1 MTKDKR
7 GFPIRLK
14 LFLALVASLLL
25 AALVFYTVSRVGNFL
40 VWRYYLDESDKRER
54 AESYVEKFQKYVTE
68 NKLTT
73 DNADLISEWD
83 PGRYV
88 DFIVYKDSNL
98 LYAPEWFEDFTQ
110 SELEEPTDI
119 EDGEVEEN
127 TAEAND
133 DVQGDVGGDEPDS
146 APADEAETEL
156 QGGGISGGSPDVEVD
171 SADTGGVESE
181 DESGSAEES
190 DSESDSE
197 QLSETESETES
208 GVVTDKSFYEQWF
221 LGDRGFEQYLTEEA
235 RKNYVTALEDALG
248 DDNAL
253 YPVYFVDGTLIV
265 AVVDFT
271 EEFFSNLVFV
281 ISVLAGLVVIAVIM
295 ICYFGTITKRITLLQ
310 KSVRKIEQGDFDHK
324 ITQRGRD
331 EIGLLARD
339 VESMRDSIVENMT
352 RERRAWEA
360 NAGLITAMSHDI
372 RTPLTVLLGYLDLI
386 EMQNDGQISEEYIAS
401 CRENAMR
408 LKNLSDDMF
417 SYFLVFGKGD
427 GEITLSR
434 VDARMLVEHI
444 VSEYTL
450 LLSERGYSFEMTGE
464 LPAVYLDIEER
475 YFRRVM
481 DNIFSNIIKYAD
493 STSPVLLGVERGE
506 DTLGLY
512 CQNKTRTDKDIPES
526 NGIGLRTCAKMME
539 EMGGGLSYGE
549 VDGIFTVALTLPIG
563 ADESK

>member
-1 MTKDKR
+1 M
-7 GFPIRLK
+7 
-14 LFLALVASLLL
+14 ALVASLLL
-25 AALVFYTVSRVGNFL
+25 AAMVFYTVSRVGSFL

-54 AESYVEKFQKYVTE
+54 AESYVERFQTYVTE

-73 DNADLISEWD
+73 DDAGLISEWD

-98 LYAPEWFEDFTQ
+98 LYAPEWFEAFTQ
-110 SELEEPTDI
+110 DESEDTVDTDSEISNEAGIEADGDTLGNEGDTEPDSMQADEPETEI
-119 EDGEVEEN
+119 
-127 TAEAND
+127 
-133 DVQGDVGGDEPDS
+133 QGGISSSGSDAEPDS
-146 APADEAETEL
+146 ADTD
-156 QGGGISGGSPDVEVD
+156 GI
-171 SADTGGVESE
+171 ESE
-181 DESGSAEES
+181 SESDLAEES
-190 DSESDSE
+190 DSESNFE
-197 QLSETESETES
+197 QLSETESETE
-208 GVVTDKSFYEQWF
+208 GKIVADKSFYEQWF

-271 EEFFSNLVFV
+271 EEFFANLVFV
-281 ISVLAGLVVIAVIM
+281 ISILAGLVVIAVIM

-310 KSVRKIEQGDFDHK
+310 KSVRKIEEGDFEHK

-339 VESMRDSIVENMT
+339 VESMRDSIVDNMT

-360 NAGLITAMSHDI
+360 NAGLITAMSHDV

-417 SYFLVFGKGD
+417 SYFLVFGKSDGD
-427 GEITLSR
+427 ITLSR
-434 VDARMLVEHI
+434 VDARVLVEHI

-450 LLSERGYSFEMTGE
+450 LLSEKGYSFETTGE
-464 LPAVYLDIEER
+464 LPKVYLDIEER
-475 YFRRVM
+475 YFRRVI

-493 STSPVLLGVERGE
+493 ATSPITLGVEHREGILE
-506 DTLGLY
+506 LY
-512 CQNKTRTDKDIPES
+512 CKNKTRTDRDIPES

-549 VDGIFTVALTLPIG
+549 VDGIFTVTLALPTFKDKI
-563 ADESK
+563 KQ